1 MDGFLFTLLHEI
13 AHLVLGHVR
22 QGDVRLDEEIVE
34 SAVTGREAEANA
46 RAAAWALPAEIN
58 LGTGKPSM
66 QRIIAEAHAI
76 GVHPSLIIGRLQQ
89 DGVLDWSDYR
99 RSVPKVRPFV
109 KLG

>member
-13 AHLVLGHVR
+13 AHLALGHVK

-34 SAVTGREAEANA
+34 SAVTGREAEANET
-46 RAAAWALPAEIN
+46 AAAWALPDRIEV
-58 LGTGKPSM
+58 GTGKPSM
-66 QRIIAEAHAI
+66 QRIIAEAQAI

-89 DGVLDWSDYR
+89 ERVLDWGDYR

-109 KLG
+109 RLG